1 MKGETNMSW
10 CDHCLGQRY
19 DRARVLRV
27 LRQARRDLARARP
40 RDPAAAALSAAIQ
53 AVRTLDIPH
62 VDVDDLE
69 SDAVVH

>member
-1 MKGETNMSW
+1 MSW
-10 CDHCLGQRY
+10 CDHCQGQRY

-40 RDPAAAALSAAIQ
+40 RDPAAAALAAAIQ

-62 VDVDDLE
+62 VDFDELE
-69 SDAVVH
+69 PDAVVH

>member
-1 MKGETNMSW
+1 MSW
-10 CDHCLGQRY
+10 CDHCQGQRY

-62 VDVDDLE
+62 VDFDELE
-69 SDAVVH
+69 PDAVVH